1 MPRIFLVPGVV
12 DVTQRAV
19 DPVRFEELY
28 IFYFMPEYH
37 AEKSVAQFVE
47 RRAQPRRE
55 INPSAAEGLFQR
67 LVGELGKDIDYQPEN
82 EITALVAGDDVAER
96 IYAAASEPWKMSE
109 AGRGGLG
116 KSPTF
121 DAWGTM
127 PAFGAAAIA
136 GRLLGLNLTQLKN
149 TFGIV
154 INMISGAGGGLSTG
168 ATTFKLSQGTSARS
182 GVIAAQLAKAGWT
195 GIPDPFFGKSGYYN
209 NFTSGCENPEIL
221 TRGLGSLYHVELLF
235 KPYPGGRP
243 THTTID
249 AALNLARNNNFA
261 TEDIEKVVVH
271 LSPPMRFAHY
281 MKPYKVGDYPTG
293 DALFSYRYSTA
304 TALYKKSVTLEN
316 FTEKEIRDPKVQE
329 LVKKIELAPDL
340 EKDNGLET
348 VVTLKDGCTFSEY
361 VREATGEIPHP
372 LSWDA
377 LEKKFMVQV
386 DFSQTVS
393 RENAEKIIALAG
405 KLEKIDNARKMIRLA
420 VRK

>member
-1 MPRIFLVPGVV
+1 
-12 DVTQRAV
+12 
-19 DPVRFEELY
+19 
-28 IFYFMPEYH
+28 
-37 AEKSVAQFVE
+37 
-47 RRAQPRRE
+47 
-55 INPSAAEGLFQR
+55 
-67 LVGELGKDIDYQPEN
+67 
-82 EITALVAGDDVAER
+82 
-96 IYAAASEPWKMSE
+96 
-109 AGRGGLG
+109 
-116 KSPTF
+116 
-121 DAWGTM
+121 
-127 PAFGAAAIA
+127 
-136 GRLLGLNLTQLKN
+136 
-149 TFGIV
+149 
-154 INMISGAGGGLSTG
+154 MISGAGGGLSTG

-209 NFTSGCENPEIL
+209 NFTPGCENPEIL